1 MQTPGLILPGVIGA
15 TCLILALYKVQLLP
29 VNYAGVALIG
39 LGLLFMVAEAFV
51 PSMGILGIGGRAAAL
66 VISSVIL
73 FDTGVPGF
81 KVALPLLTAITVLTL
96 GFFVG
101 VIGLAMKARIRP
113 VVTGREELLR
123 SVGTVLEDFEGM
135 GRIHIHGEN
144 WSAHSRLHSDAAR
157 KCALPRSRVS
167 RFT

>member
-1 MQTPGLILPGVIGA
+1 MIGA
-15 TCLILALYKVQLLP
+15 TCLILALYTFQLLP

-39 LGLLFMVAEAFV
+39 LGLLFMVAEVFV
-51 PSMGILGIGGRAAAL
+51 PSMGILGIGGVAAF
-66 VISSVIL
+66 VIGSVIL

-144 WSAHSRLHSDAAR
+144 WSAQSL
-157 KCALPRSRVS
+157 
-167 RFT
+167 